1 MKIKYLLLILFVVC
15 IIFSFPG
22 CNKLENNT
30 SSTSKLIVESITG
43 KDLAG
48 EEGSTTIFS
57 DVIMGLSIFNDNAVA
72 ELTTVLLDPF
82 ALDTTA
88 TYYQSI
94 LVDQVDVRYT
104 RADGL
109 NTPGVD
115 VPYGFSQRVNM
126 VVGIGDKVLLPFVLI
141 QHNAKLESPLV
152 ELVNIGQE
160 KILKLEAEIT
170 FHGKD
175 LGGHRVE
182 PVKGYVSVWCSN
194 FADSAE

>member
-1 MKIKYLLLILFVVC
+1 MNIKYLLLILFAVC

-22 CNKLENNT
+22 CNSLENSTT
-30 SSTSKLIVESITG
+30 SASKLIVESITG
-43 KDLAG
+43 KDLSG
-48 EEGSTTIFS
+48 QEGSTTIFS
-57 DVIMGLSIFNDNAVA
+57 DVITGGSVFNDNAVA
-72 ELTTVLLDPF
+72 GLTVVSLDPF
-82 ALDTTA
+82 APAATV

-94 LVDQVDVRYT
+94 LVDQIDVRYT

-115 VPYGFSQRVNM
+115 VPYGFSQRANM

-141 QHNAKLESPLV
+141 QHNAKLESPLI
-152 ELVNIGQE
+152 ELINIGQE

-182 PVKGYVSVWCSN
+182 PVKGYVSVWC
-194 FADSAE
+194 ADFGD

>member
-1 MKIKYLLLILFVVC
+1 MKIKYLLLIVFVVC

-22 CNKLENNT
+22 CNKLENSTT
-30 SSTSKLIVESITG
+30 SASKLIVESITG
-43 KDLAG
+43 RDL
-48 EEGSTTIFS
+48 EGNEDSTTIFS
-57 DVIMGLSIFNDNAVA
+57 DVITEGSVVNDNAVA
-72 ELTTVLLDPF
+72 GLTTVVLDPF
-82 ALDTTA
+82 ACAATC

-115 VPYGFSQRVNM
+115 VPYGFSQKVHM
-126 VVGIGDKVLLPFVLI
+126 VVGVGEKVSLPFVLI
-141 QHNAKLESPLV
+141 GHNAKLESPLV
-152 ELVNIGQE
+152 ELINIGQE

-175 LGGHRVE
+175 LGGHRTE
-182 PVKGYVSVWCSN
+182 SVKGYVSVWC
-194 FADSAE
+194 ADFGDST

>member
-1 MKIKYLLLILFVVC
+1 MKKKYLLLIVFTVY

-22 CNKLENNT
+22 CNKLENTTT
-30 SSTSKLIVESITG
+30 SASKLIVESVTG
-43 KDLAG
+43 KDL
-48 EEGSTTIFS
+48 EGNDDSTTIFS
-57 DVIMGLSIFNDNAVA
+57 DVITEGSVVNDNAVA
-72 ELTTVLLDPF
+72 GLTTVVLDPF
-82 ALDTTA
+82 ASA
-88 TYYQSI
+88 GVTYYQSI

-115 VPYGFSQRVNM
+115 VPYGFSQKVNM
-126 VVGIGDKVLLPFVLI
+126 VVGVEEKVLLPFVLI
-141 QHNAKLESPLV
+141 GHNAKLESPLV
-152 ELVNIGQE
+152 ELINIGQE

-182 PVKGYVSVWCSN
+182 PVKGYVSVWC
-194 FADSAE
+194 ADFGDSTE

>member
-1 MKIKYLLLILFVVC
+1 MKMKYLLLILFAVC

-22 CNKLENNT
+22 CNNLENSTT
-30 SSTSKLIVESITG
+30 SASKLIVESLTG

-57 DVIMGLSIFNDNAVA
+57 DVITEGSVFNDNGVA
-72 ELTTVLLDPF
+72 ALTAVLLDPF
-82 ALDTTA
+82 ACTGTC

-94 LVDQVDVRYT
+94 LVDQVDIVYS

-115 VPYGFSQRVNM
+115 VPYGFSQKVNM
-126 VVGIGDKVLLPFVLI
+126 LVGIGEKISLPFVLI

-160 KILKLEAEIT
+160 KILKLEAEVT

-182 PVKGYVSVWCSN
+182 SAKGHVSVWCSN
-194 FADSAE
+194 FADSTE

>member
-1 MKIKYLLLILFVVC
+1 MKKKYLLLIVFAVY

-22 CNKLENNT
+22 CNKLENTTT
-30 SSTSKLIVESITG
+30 SASKLIVESVTG
-43 KDLAG
+43 KDL
-48 EEGSTTIFS
+48 EGNDDSTTIFS
-57 DVIMGLSIFNDNAVA
+57 DVITEGSVVNDNAVA
-72 ELTTVLLDPF
+72 GLTTVVLDPF
-82 ALDTTA
+82 ASAGTV

-104 RADGL
+104 RTDGL

-115 VPYGFSQRVNM
+115 VPYGFSQKVNM
-126 VVGIGDKVLLPFVLI
+126 VVGVGEKVSLSFVLI
-141 QHNAKLESPLV
+141 GHNAKLESPLV
-152 ELVNIGQE
+152 ELINIGQE

-182 PVKGYVSVWCSN
+182 PVKAYVSVWCAD
-194 FADSAE
+194 FADSTE